1 MNSQTSFQKKVFSIV
16 ARIPY
21 GKVMTYAQISARLNS
36 SPRAVGQALKR
47 NKNTKRI
54 PCHRVVCSD
63 GRIGGYFGVR
73 YKEKIRLLEKEGWK
87 IKEMRII
94 NFNHE

>member
-1 MNSQTSFQKKVFSIV
+1 MNSQTSFQKNVFTIV
-16 ARIPY
+16 ARIPS
-21 GKVMTYAQISARLNS
+21 GKVMTYNEIARKIDS

-47 NKNTKRI
+47 NNDTGKI

>member
-1 MNSQTSFQKKVFSIV
+1 MNKMTPFQKKVFSIV
-16 ARIPY
+16 ARIPS
-21 GKVMTYAQISARLNS
+21 GKVMTYNEIARKIDS

-47 NKNTKRI
+47 NPAPIKI

-87 IKEMRII
+87 IENNRII
-94 NFNHE
+94 KE